1 MRKLSL
7 LLAMLAVAVTAQAE
21 QITFKVEGMVCEQG
35 CVKAVK
41 DSLTK
46 TKGVNEAKVEIGKAE
61 INFDAKQ
68 VSKKE
73 LVTAIEKAGYKVV
86 N

>member
-1 MRKLSL
+1 MRKLSI
-7 LLAMLAVAVTAQAE
+7 LLATLALAAAAHAE

-41 DSLTK
+41 DSLTQ
-46 TKGVNEAKVEIGKAE
+46 TKGVKDAKVEIGKAE
-61 INFDAKQ
+61 INYDAKQ
-68 VSKKE
+68 TTKKD
-73 LVTAIEKAGYKVV
+73 LITAIEKAGYKVV

>member
-7 LLAMLAVAVTAQAE
+7 LLATLAFAVAAHAE
-21 QITFKVEGMVCEQG
+21 QITLKVEGMVCVEG

-41 DSLTK
+41 DSLTQ
-46 TKGVNEAKVEIGKAE
+46 TKGVKDAKVEIGKAE
-61 INFDAKQ
+61 INFDAQKAT
-68 VSKKE
+68 KKD
-73 LVTAIEKAGYKVV
+73 LITAIEKAGYKVV

>member
-1 MRKLSL
+1 MRKLSI
-7 LLAMLAVAVTAQAE
+7 LLATLAFAVVAHAE

-46 TKGVNEAKVEIGKAE
+46 TKGVKEAKVEIGKAE
-61 INFDAKQ
+61 INYDAKQ
-68 VSKKE
+68 ITKKD
-73 LVTAIEKAGYKVV
+73 LITAIEKAGYKVV

>member
-1 MRKLSL
+1 MRKFSI
-7 LLAMLAVAVTAQAE
+7 LLATLAFAVAAHAE

-46 TKGVNEAKVEIGKAE
+46 TKGVKEAKVEIGKAE
-61 INFDAKQ
+61 IEFDAQKTTKQ
-68 VSKKE
+68 DLITV
-73 LVTAIEKAGYKVV
+73 IEKAGYKVV